1 VLNVQLPG
9 PSGPDLQ
16 RRLGRSEHPIPVI
29 FITGHGDIQ
38 MSVRAI
44 KVGAVEFL
52 TKPFKDQDFIDAIYQ
67 ALDSD
72 RLAREQ
78 RAKAAELRH
87 KV

>member
-1 VLNVQLPG
+1 
-9 PSGPDLQ
+9 
-16 RRLGRSEHPIPVI
+16 
-29 FITGHGDIQ
+29 